1 MKRVPAWEPV
11 QPVLCSNMS
20 TLTDIWGNTF
30 EVTPSY
36 VAHRNRLI
44 DVHLIHTFQTKGKR
58 LLINTFKQNEHVPT
72 MCVFFDNKEKAE
84 EAYESMK
91 QVYYGV
97 SPKTLVQQVP
107 PDMDFTWSIFVA
119 VAPLLVIF
127 SILFSKYLF
136 PQQ

>member
-1 MKRVPAWEPV
+1 
-11 QPVLCSNMS
+11 MS

-97 SPKTLVQQVP
+97 SPKSLVQQVP
-107 PDMDFTWSIFVA
+107 PDMDITWSIFVA

>member
-1 MKRVPAWEPV
+1 
-11 QPVLCSNMS
+11 MS

-72 MCVFFDNKEKAE
+72 MCVFFENKEKAE

-91 QVYYGV
+91 QVYYGPSKMV
-97 SPKTLVQQVP
+97 RSQPS
-107 PDMDFTWSIFVA
+107 DISFGWDIFFA
-119 VAPLLVIF
+119 ILPMLVIMGY
-127 SILFSKYLF
+127 LFSSSFLPSK
-136 PQQ
+136 